1 LNLPLRKLHIGGWV
15 RAEGWEVLN
24 ANPGP
29 AVDHVGD
36 ARDLSRFADDMFSD
50 LYASH
55 VLEHFDYQGELQK
68 TLREWWRVLA
78 PGGRLFVSVPDLDV
92 LARLILDRQRLGERD
107 RYQVMRMLFGGHVD
121 RYDYHQVGLNEE
133 FLSGFLRRAGYVNI
147 RKVDDLGCFDDTSRM
162 VFAGVPISLNMIS
175 EKPVEL
181 PAGAPAIRETVGRN
195 DPCPCGSGKRYK
207 QCHGKLE
214 S

>member
-1 LNLPLRKLHIGGWV
+1 MSPSVRKLHIGGWV

-24 ANPGP
+24 ATPGP

-36 ARDLSRFADDMFSD
+36 ARDLSRFADGTFSE

-55 VLEHFDYQGELQK
+55 VVEHFDYHGELHK
-68 TLREWWRVLA
+68 TLQEWRRVLV
-78 PGGRLFVSVPDLDV
+78 PGGRLYVSVPDLDV
-92 LARLILDRQRLGERD
+92 LARLLLDRQRLSERD

-133 FLSGFLRRAGYVNI
+133 FLRTFLRSAGYVNI
-147 RKVDDLGCFDDTSRM
+147 RRVDDLGFFDDTSRM
-162 VFAGVPISLNMIS
+162 VFAGVAISLNMIS
-175 EKPVEL
+175 EKPDQPQEGQ
-181 PAGAPAIRETVGRN
+181 PAARGAPGRN

-207 QCHGKLE
+207 HCHGKLQ
-214 S
+214 